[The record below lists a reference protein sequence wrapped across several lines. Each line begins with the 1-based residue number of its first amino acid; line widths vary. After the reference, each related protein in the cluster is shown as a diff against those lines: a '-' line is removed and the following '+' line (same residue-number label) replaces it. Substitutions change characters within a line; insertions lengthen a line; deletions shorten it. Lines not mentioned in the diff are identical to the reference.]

1 MLTFVGF
8 LQGGMLSLESQIID
22 ATTED
27 GQKMLEEM
35 QEHERLA
42 KEHEEKKRQDA
53 AAAEGSSGQ
62 ETEKPKSKSEGK
74 GKAPVRTQE
83 EELAAEID

>member
-1 MLTFVGF
+1 
-8 LQGGMLSLESQIID
+8 MLSLESQIID

-42 KEHEEKKRQDA
+42 KEHEEKKRQEA

-62 ETEKPKSKSEGK
+62 ETEKPEGKPEGK

>member
-1 MLTFVGF
+1 MDADWK
-8 LQGGMLSLESQIID
+8 QGGMLSLESQIID

-42 KEHEEKKRQDA
+42 KEHEEKKRQDSA
-53 AAAEGSSGQ
+53 ATSSGQ
-62 ETEKPKSKSEGK
+62 ETEKPSAGPEGK

-83 EELAAEID
+83 EELAAEVD